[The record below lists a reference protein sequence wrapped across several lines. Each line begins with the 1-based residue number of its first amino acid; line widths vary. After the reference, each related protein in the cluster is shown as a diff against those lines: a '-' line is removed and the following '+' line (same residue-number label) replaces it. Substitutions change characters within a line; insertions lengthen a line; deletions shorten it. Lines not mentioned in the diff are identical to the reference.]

1 MEITQLNAIK
11 LGDKVIDLNPQNEN
25 DLTEITNAVVNI
37 MGFILEVGTSGIKED
52 KERVEKI
59 MTLAGN
65 IGGAMAKQAL
75 LLIANNEKK
84 EDPSNVGN
92 A

>member
-37 MGFILEVGTSGIKED
+37 MGFVLEIGTSAIKED
-52 KERVEKI
+52 DKRVEKI
-59 MTLAGN
+59 MNLAGN

-75 LLIANNEKK
+75 ILIANHEKK

>member
-1 MEITQLNAIK
+1 MEITLLNAIK

-25 DLTEITNAVVNI
+25 DLTEITNAIVNI
-37 MGFILEVGTSGIKED
+37 MGFVLEVGTSGIAAD

-59 MTLAGN
+59 MNLAGN

-75 LLIANNEKK
+75 VLIANHEKK